1 MPLEDLSLRL
11 ENLNASANEARRTY
25 AASVMRELFN
35 PLEAANN
42 LVFLPR
48 LSNVASEDGA
58 ALTELLQSQISLLNT
73 VVLCTIQAATRVSL
87 PDLARNPHA

>member
-11 ENLNASANEARRTY
+11 ENLNASANEASRTY
-25 AASVMRELFN
+25 AAAVMRELVN

-42 LVFLPR
+42 LVFLLR

-73 VVLCTIQAATRVSL
+73 VVLSTIQAASRDSL